1 MSKIDNGVSAGALSG
16 VTWVKSARSG
26 AQGNCV
32 ELAALAAGRVAVRN
46 SRDPNGPALVFT
58 GAEMAAL
65 LLGAK
70 DGDFDHLIGR
80 N

>member
-1 MSKIDNGVSAGALSG
+1 MSEINNGVSAAALTH

-32 ELAALAAGRVAVRN
+32 ELAELPAGLVGVRN
-46 SRDPNGPALVFT
+46 SRDPAGPALVFT
-58 GAEMAAL
+58 RAEITAL

-70 DGDFDHLIGR
+70 DGDFDHLIGES
-80 N
+80 